1 MKLNILVF
9 FLLAMSFFVSC
20 SVPDVP
26 DDGVISPVS
35 APDNVSAFFEEHLPD
50 HSQSLGRADFK
61 FSDREFSESEC
72 FLVNSKSEFKDV
84 VADGTSDDLNLLLAD
99 WSFFDDSD
107 YYPVINIHA
116 VEYDRGNGYFDM
128 SADAKIGYKASD
140 RITLEAKGHFEFRL
154 NHDVQDCGIAY
165 LRYYQNP
172 DVNFRLFKL

>member
-1 MKLNILVF
+1 MAVTLPL
-9 FLLAMSFFVSC
+9 FVSEM
-20 SVPDVP
+20 
-26 DDGVISPVS
+26 G
-35 APDNVSAFFEEHLPD
+35 AEEIEVKEIPLEKKVD
-50 HSQSLGRADFK
+50 KRLERTGFVMSIESCYNGDIKVDTLSQVTYQFPAGS
-61 FSDREFSESEC
+61 
-72 FLVNSKSEFKDV
+72 
-84 VADGTSDDLNLLLAD
+84 DGTSDDLNLLLAD

-172 DVNFRLFKL
+172 DVTLDFSNYEFKLTLSE